1 MKTSVI
7 RYRVADFLKQHPPFD
22 AISEQDLLDLSGSG
36 RVKFHESEEYLY
48 YQGDAKSP
56 LIWII
61 QQGRVELLEKST
73 SGDELHD
80 VLGEGDLL
88 GLERFAGDGA
98 CLYSARTSTDVILYG
113 VDAAAFESVAAR
125 YPLVKRFLAAH

>member
-61 QQGRVELLEKST
+61 QQGRVELLEKRAT
-73 SGDELHD
+73 GDELHD
-80 VLGEGDLL
+80 VLG
-88 GLERFAGDGA
+88 
-98 CLYSARTSTDVILYG
+98 
-113 VDAAAFESVAAR
+113 
-125 YPLVKRFLAAH
+125 